1 MKKQFLLFTSFGIL
15 AFVILLSC
23 SQSTGSNS
31 GEEDVV
37 KQKVYNVYKLDS
49 VNPKATWNRILD
61 QKPTKQKVEMF
72 GAVVDVDLGEVKME
86 TSGTAVVKEG
96 ILKTTDDS
104 ITSATVIFDM
114 ASFKLSKEKGKG
126 LFDVKQY
133 PNSNLDM
140 TDFRKDSTLYSAK
153 GNLTIQ
159 GVTNP
164 VDIKMEVIKTDKTYQ
179 LKGSFTFQTLDFP
192 LRENVTKKDVNK
204 DEIKIKFDLKYI
216 FSESSKK

>member
-23 SQSTGSNS
+23 SQSSSNNS
-31 GEEDVV
+31 EEEIAV

-49 VNPKATWNRILD
+49 INPKATWNRILD

-72 GAVVDVDLGEVKME
+72 GGVVDVDLGEVKME
-86 TSGTAVVKEG
+86 SSGTAVVKEG
-96 ILKTTDDS
+96 VLKTTDDS
-104 ITSATVIFDM
+104 ITSATIVFDM
-114 ASFKLSKEKGKG
+114 ASFKLSKDKGKG

-140 TDFRKDSTLYSAK
+140 TNFKKDSAFYNAK

-164 VDIKMEVIKTDKTYQ
+164 VDIKTEVIKTDKTYQ
-179 LKGSFTFQTLDFP
+179 LKGSFTFQTMDFP

-204 DEIKIKFDLKYI
+204 DEIKIKFDLKYT